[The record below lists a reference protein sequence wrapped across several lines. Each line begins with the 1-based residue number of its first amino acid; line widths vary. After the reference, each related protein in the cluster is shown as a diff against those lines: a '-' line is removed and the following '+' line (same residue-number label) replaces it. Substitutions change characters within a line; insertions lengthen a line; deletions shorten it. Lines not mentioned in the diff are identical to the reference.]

1 MCFCVWLL
9 FWIANIIDNIIF
21 ESTSGIRANVRVEV
35 MVGEEGKASGIEKFD
50 ATDFRYW
57 INSIKISCTQCCER
71 KDHSGIRAWLI

>member
-1 MCFCVWLL
+1 M
-9 FWIANIIDNIIF
+9 A
-21 ESTSGIRANVRVEV
+21 E
-35 MVGEEGKASGIEKFD
+35 EEGKASGIEKFD